1 MAERSKHQYRT
12 EKTLV
17 VRCASGFYLLD
28 VARVRRVVDHM
39 TLHPSPFSVRGLA
52 GLARFGGEPLA
63 VFSLEALAVGEARF
77 RDAAM
82 TVVVIELGGD
92 SPQRLGLA
100 VDEALEIV
108 SLPETD
114 PGMAQDSLVSGPLNI
129 DGRQAWLVN
138 IDVLGVQGSL
148 DRCPGVNQAKENN

>member
-1 MAERSKHQYRT
+1 M
-12 EKTLV
+12 
-17 VRCASGFYLLD
+17 
-28 VARVRRVVDHM
+28 
-39 TLHPSPFSVRGLA
+39 
-52 GLARFGGEPLA
+52 A

-114 PGMAQDSLVSGPLNI
+114 PGMAQDSLVSGPLDI

-138 IDVLGVQGSL
+138 IDVLSVQGSL
-148 DRCPGVNQAKENN
+148 DRCPGVNQAKENI